1 MNHTTRSYPRTTRE
15 AFKDADYAISIE
27 GYLENPKMTFLDYAV
42 IALSLA
48 VCGCVLAYVL
58 L

>member
-1 MNHTTRSYPRTTRE
+1 MDDTTRRYPRTTRE

-27 GYLENPKMTFLDYAV
+27 GYSESRRMTFLDYAV
-42 IALSLA
+42 IVLSLV
-48 VCGCVLAYVL
+48 VCGCTIAYAL

>member
-1 MNHTTRSYPRTTRE
+1 MNDTTRSYSRTTRE

-27 GYLENPKMTFLDYAV
+27 GYSESRRMTFLDYAV
-42 IALSLA
+42 IVLSLV
-48 VCGCVLAYVL
+48 VCGCTIAYVL

>member
-1 MNHTTRSYPRTTRE
+1 MNNTTRNYPRTMQE

-27 GYLENPKMTFLDYAV
+27 GYSENSKMTFLDYAV
-42 IALSLA
+42 IVLSLGI
-48 VCGCVLAYVL
+48 CGCVLAYIL

>member
-1 MNHTTRSYPRTTRE
+1 MNNTTRCYPRTAQE

-27 GYLENPKMTFLDYAV
+27 GYSEKQPLTFFDVAV
-42 IALSLA
+42 IVLSF
-48 VCGCVLAYVL
+48 CICFCVLAYIL

>member
-1 MNHTTRSYPRTTRE
+1 MDDTTRRYPRTMQE

-27 GYLENPKMTFLDYAV
+27 GYSESRRMTFLDYAV

-48 VCGCVLAYVL
+48 VCGCLLAYVL

>member
-1 MNHTTRSYPRTTRE
+1 MNSTTRSYPRTTQE

-27 GYLENPKMTFLDYAV
+27 GYSENSKMKFADYV
-42 IALSLA
+42 IIVLSLTISS
-48 VCGCVLAYVL
+48 CILAYVL

>member
-1 MNHTTRSYPRTTRE
+1 MNDTTRSYSRTTQE

-27 GYLENPKMTFLDYAV
+27 GYSESRKMTFLDYAV
-42 IALSLA
+42 IVLSLV
-48 VCGCVLAYVL
+48 VCGCTIAYVL

>member
-1 MNHTTRSYPRTTRE
+1 MNDTTRCYPRTMQE

-27 GYLENPKMTFLDYAV
+27 GYSENQSLTYLDIAV
-42 IALSLA
+42 IALS
-48 VCGCVLAYVL
+48 VCVCFCVLTYVL

>member
-1 MNHTTRSYPRTTRE
+1 MNNTTRNYPRTMQE

-27 GYLENPKMTFLDYAV
+27 GYSENPKMTVLDYAV
-42 IALSLA
+42 VALSLG
-48 VCGCVLAYVL
+48 VCGCVIAYIL

>member
-1 MNHTTRSYPRTTRE
+1 MNDTTKSYPRTTQE

-27 GYLENPKMTFLDYAV
+27 GYSENTKMKFADYVV
-42 IALSLA
+42 IVLSLTI
-48 VCGCVLAYVL
+48 CSCTLAYVL

>member
-1 MNHTTRSYPRTTRE
+1 VNDTTKSYPRTMQE

-27 GYLENPKMTFLDYAV
+27 GYTENPKMTILDYAV
-42 IALSLA
+42 IVLSLS

>member
-1 MNHTTRSYPRTTRE
+1 MNDTTRSYFRTTQE

-27 GYLENPKMTFLDYAV
+27 GYSESRRMTFLDYAV

-48 VCGCVLAYVL
+48 VCGCTIAYVL

>member
-1 MNHTTRSYPRTTRE
+1 MDDTTRRYPRTMQE

-27 GYLENPKMTFLDYAV
+27 GYSESRRMTFLDYAV
-42 IALSLA
+42 IAISLA
-48 VCGCVLAYVL
+48 ACGCTIAYVL

>member
-1 MNHTTRSYPRTTRE
+1 MNDTTRRYPRTMQE

-27 GYLENPKMTFLDYAV
+27 GYSESRRMTFLDYAV
-42 IALSLA
+42 IVLSLTI
-48 VCGCVLAYVL
+48 CSCTLAYFL

>member
-1 MNHTTRSYPRTTRE
+1 MNDTTRSYPRTMQE

-27 GYLENPKMTFLDYAV
+27 GYSESRRMTFLDYAV
-42 IALSLA
+42 ITLSLA
-48 VCGCVLAYVL
+48 VCGCVLVYVL

>member
-1 MNHTTRSYPRTTRE
+1 MNDTTRNYPRTTRE

-27 GYLENPKMTFLDYAV
+27 GYSESRRMTFLDYAV

-48 VCGCVLAYVL
+48 VCSCTLAYVL

>member
-1 MNHTTRSYPRTTRE
+1 MNSTTRSYPRTTQE

-27 GYLENPKMTFLDYAV
+27 GYSENPKMTFLDYIIIV
-42 IALSLA
+42 LSLTISS
-48 VCGCVLAYVL
+48 CILAYVL

>member
-1 MNHTTRSYPRTTRE
+1 MNDTTKSYPRTMQE

-27 GYLENPKMTFLDYAV
+27 GYTENPKMTILDYAV
-42 IALSLA
+42 IVLSLS

>member
-1 MNHTTRSYPRTTRE
+1 MNDTTRIYPRTMQE

-27 GYLENPKMTFLDYAV
+27 GYSENRRMTFLDYAV
-42 IALSLA
+42 IVLSLA
-48 VCGCVLAYVL
+48 VCGCTIAYVL

>member
-1 MNHTTRSYPRTTRE
+1 MQE

-27 GYLENPKMTFLDYAV
+27 GYSENSKMTFLDYAV
-42 IALSLA
+42 IVLSLGI
-48 VCGCVLAYVL
+48 CGCVLAYIL